1 MANVPTGTTFSVVTA
16 FAAAKTISAVT
27 NANPAVVTSTAHGF
41 SNGDLVLVTSGWGR
55 VNNRAFEVKNVT
67 ANTFEIAVNTTD
79 TNVFPAGSG
88 TGSCTKSSTLVAMSK
103 LMNPQTSGGDPKT
116 VTYKFVDSDVDYS
129 INDGFNATGYNFEL
143 DDDDS
148 TTGYAALKSLTE
160 VQTDTVLKI
169 LLRNGSRIY
178 IPGRVA
184 LNEVPV
190 LQEGQINRVRVAFNG
205 NGRPTRY
212 ANGA

>member
-1 MANVPTGTTFSVVTA
+1 MANVPTGTILSVVTA
-16 FAAAKTISAVT
+16 FAAAKTISAIS
-27 NANPAVVTSTAHGF
+27 NANPAVCTSTAHGF
-41 SNGDLVLVTSGWGR
+41 SNGDLVLLSSGWGR
-55 VNNRAFEVKNVT
+55 INNRAFEVKNV
-67 ANTFEIAVNTTD
+67 AVNTFEIAANTTD
-79 TNVFPAGSG
+79 TSAYPAGSG
-88 TGSCTKSSTLVAMSK
+88 TGSCIEASTLVAMTK
-103 LMNPQTSGGDPKT
+103 VMNPQTSGGDPKT
-116 VTYKFVDSDVDYS
+116 VTYKFMDADVDYS
-129 INDGFNATGYNFEL
+129 INDGFNATGYTFEL

-148 TTGYAALKSLTE
+148 TAGYAALQSLTE
-160 VQTDTVLKI
+160 VQTDTILKI

-205 NGRPTRY
+205 NGRATRY